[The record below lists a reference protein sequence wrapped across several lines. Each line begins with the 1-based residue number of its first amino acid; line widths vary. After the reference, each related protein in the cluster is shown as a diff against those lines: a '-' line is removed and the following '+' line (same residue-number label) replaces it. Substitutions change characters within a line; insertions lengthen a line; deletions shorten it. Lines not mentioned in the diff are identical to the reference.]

1 MSPPPP
7 NPETARTLSSPG
19 AAAPTATPVVA
30 TRPRFEWSH
39 VPAFVA
45 RYNTAFICL
54 LLIVGASFFSDS
66 FFTARNVSNVARQV
80 SAVGIASMGMLLVI
94 LTRGIDLSVGSVAA
108 CGSVLVA
115 SLLDRTS
122 IYGSVSLALLT
133 GCFFGAVSGVLIAY
147 RRMPPFV
154 VTLGMLTIARGAALI
169 VSKGQPIVLGS
180 EGEPLSRFGR
190 SYLYNVPYPV
200 LLMLVVFAV
209 VWFLLR
215 YTAFGR
221 LVTAIGSNEEAV
233 RLSGIR
239 VGWYVFAVY
248 VIAGGLAALAG
259 VVDTSRSGVG
269 SPVLAVGME
278 LDAIAA
284 VVIGGASLMGGRGTA
299 VNALL
304 GVLILG
310 VIGNIMNL
318 LNVPGYNQQVVKGV
332 IILVA
337 VLFQSGM
344 WVRQRA

>member
-1 MSPPPP
+1 MPATDLKAAADVA
-7 NPETARTLSSPG
+7 PETTIRPPRRHVGL
-19 AAAPTATPVVA
+19 VQRVA
-30 TRPRFEWSH
+30 
-39 VPAFVA
+39 AFVT

-54 LLIVGASFFSDS
+54 LLIVGASFFSDA
-66 FFTARNVSNVARQV
+66 FFTQRNVSNVLRQIA
-80 SAVGIASMGMLLVI
+80 AVGIASMGMLLVI

-108 CGSVLVA
+108 FGSVLSA
-115 SLLDRTS
+115 H
-122 IYGSVSLALLT
+122 
-133 GCFFGAVSGVLIAY
+133 LIAQMGIGASVPVAILAGCGLGAISGALIAF

-154 VTLGMLTIARGAALI
+154 VTLGMLTIARGASLI
-169 VSKGQPIVLGS
+169 VSKGQPIVLGTD
-180 EGEPLSRFGR
+180 GEALSRFGR
-190 SYLYNVPYPV
+190 GYYLGVPYPV
-200 LLMLVVFAV
+200 LLMLAVFGV
-209 VWFLLR
+209 VWFVLR

-239 VGWYVFAVY
+239 VSGYVFAVY
-248 VIAGGLAALAG
+248 VISGGLAALAG

-269 SPVLAVGME
+269 SPVLATGME

-318 LNVPGYNQQVVKGV
+318 MNVPGYNQQVVKGV

-337 VLFQSGM
+337 VLLQSGL
-344 WVRQRA
+344 WVRQRGS

>member
-1 MSPPPP
+1 MPSPSA
-7 NPETARTLSSPG
+7 NPETARSLAPPD
-19 AAAPTATPVVA
+19 AAAVATPA
-30 TRPRFEWSH
+30 AGRPRFEWSR
-39 VPAFVA
+39 VPAFLA
-45 RYNTAFICL
+45 RYNTALICL

-66 FFTARNVSNVARQV
+66 FLTARNVSNVARQV

-115 SLLDRTS
+115 HLLDRTS

-133 GCFFGAVSGVLIAY
+133 GCGFGALSGMLIAY
-147 RRMPPFV
+147 RRMPAFV

-180 EGEPLSRFGR
+180 VGEPLSQFGR
-190 SYLYNVPYPV
+190 GYLFNVPYPV
-200 LLMLVVFAV
+200 LLMLAVFAV
-209 VWFLLR
+209 VWFVLR

-239 VGWYVFAVY
+239 VGWHVFAVY
-248 VIAGGLAALAG
+248 VISGGLAALAG

-318 LNVPGYNQQVVKGV
+318 MNVPGYNQQVVKGV

-344 WVRQRA
+344 WVRRRA